1 MIIRRKLS
9 SICLLAILTL
19 SICIL
24 GMQTANA
31 QTTQTDSK
39 LQAANTA
46 VNQALI
52 KNKKSLVGLAKQH

>member
-46 VNQALI
+46 VNQAF
-52 KNKKSLVGLAKQH
+52 NAV